1 EHMRLSQ
8 NITKTL
14 KNAPAD
20 EQAINAKL
28 LIRAGFIHKEMA
40 GAYSYL
46 PLGLRVIENIKS
58 IVREEMNG
66 LGATE
71 MLMTSLQSKET
82 WTLTGRWSDEVVDI
96 WFKSQLKSG
105 TELGFGWSHEEPL
118 MMLVRSLV
126 KSYRDLPFSVYQFQT
141 KFRNELR
148 AKSGVMRG
156 REFLMKD
163 MYAFS
168 RSDKELAEFYDRTKE
183 AYLRVY
189 DRVGLGD
196 NTYVTFASGGAFTQF
211 SHEFQTVTDSGED
224 TIYLDRNQRLAV
236 NEEVYNDE
244 ILNQLGLKKDHLE
257 KVKAAEVGNIFN
269 FGTLKGEQMDVYF
282 NDESGARQPVF
293 LSSYGIGVSRLMGV
307 IAEHFNDQH
316 GLIWP
321 INIAPARIYLMS
333 IGNTKTVEAAD
344 RLYNILTGRGVE
356 VIYDDRDVRP
366 GEKFSDADLMG
377 IPWRVVVSEQ
387 YIENEH
393 YEIKSRSNDAAPQ
406 YLKEDALVKLV
417 DSATGKDNLN
427 KKGTRKD

>member
-1 EHMRLSQ
+1 MRLSQ

-46 PLGLRVIENIKS
+46 PLGLQVIENIKTV
-58 IVREEMNG
+58 VREEMNA
-66 LGATE
+66 LGASE
-71 MLMTSLQSKET
+71 LLMTSLQAKDS
-82 WTLTGRWSDEVVDI
+82 WVLSGRWSDDLVDI
-96 WFKSQLKSG
+96 WFKSQLKTG
-105 TELGFGWSHEEPL
+105 AEIGFGWSHEEPI
-118 MMLVRSLV
+118 MMMAKSLV
-126 KSYRDLPFSVYQFQT
+126 KSYRDLPISVYQFQT

-156 REFLMKD
+156 REFIMKD

-168 RSDKELAEFYDRTKE
+168 RSADELSEFYERTKD

-189 DRVGLGD
+189 DRIGLGD
-196 NTYVTFASGGAFTQF
+196 NTFVTFASGGSFTQF

-224 TIYLDRNQRLAV
+224 TIYLDRSKRLAV
-236 NEEVYNDE
+236 NEEVYSDE
-244 ILNQLGLKKDHLE
+244 ILAQLGMKKDHLE

-269 FGTLKGEQMDVYF
+269 FGPIKGEQMDVYF
-282 NDESGARQPVF
+282 SDQSGQRQPVY
-293 LSSYGIGVSRLMGV
+293 LSSYGIGISRLMGV
-307 IAEHFNDQH
+307 IAEHFNDQN
-316 GLIWP
+316 GLVWP
-321 INIAPARIYLMS
+321 INIAPAKVYLIA
-333 IGNTKTVEAAD
+333 IGDSKAVSGAD
-344 RLYNILTGRGVE
+344 KLYNILTARGVA

-387 YIENEH
+387 FIENGL
-393 YEIKSRSNDAAPQ
+393 YEIKSRLNNKLQQLNESN
-406 YLKEDALVKLV
+406 LIKLV
-417 DSATGKDNLN
+417 EATTAKSNLHNKEIGKD
-427 KKGTRKD
+427 